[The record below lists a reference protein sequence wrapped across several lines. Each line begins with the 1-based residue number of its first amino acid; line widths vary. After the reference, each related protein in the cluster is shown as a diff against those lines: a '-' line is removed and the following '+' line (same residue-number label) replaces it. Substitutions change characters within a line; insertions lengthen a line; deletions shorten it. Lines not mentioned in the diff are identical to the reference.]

1 MIYFLHLPH
10 NVSFAKQK
18 SYRDQDVNTLFQVSL
33 FGARLQIFPDSP
45 FGANNHALFE

>member
-10 NVSFAKQK
+10 SVCCAKQK
-18 SYRDQDVNTLFQVSL
+18 SHRDQDVNTFFQVSL
-33 FGARLQIFPDSP
+33 HGARLLIFPDSP